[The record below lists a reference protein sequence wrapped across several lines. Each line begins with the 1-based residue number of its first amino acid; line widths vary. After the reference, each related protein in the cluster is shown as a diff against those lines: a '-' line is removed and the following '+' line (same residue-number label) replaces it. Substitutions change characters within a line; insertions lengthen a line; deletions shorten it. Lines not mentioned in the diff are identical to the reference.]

1 MEYLREPYALGD
13 DTSTGERD
21 KRRPPGSLCVQKPP
35 VREGNCT
42 QFPYRVSRHIKRCC
56 RTSRGRSI

>member
-1 MEYLREPYALGD
+1 MEYLRETYALGD

-35 VREGNCT
+35 VMYSPLGTLC
-42 QFPYRVSRHIKRCC
+42 IKLTENKAKPC
-56 RTSRGRSI
+56 